1 MEVRNVII
9 IGSGPA
15 GLTAA
20 LYTSRANLNPLC
32 FEGSGAGG
40 QLMTTTDVENY
51 PGFPEGILGP
61 CLMEDMRKQA
71 ARFGTELLRQ
81 DVEAVDFSRRPFKVT
96 SDGKDYYARAIII
109 STGASPRHLGL
120 PNEMKLTGRGVS
132 TCATC
137 DGAFFR
143 GEDLAVVG
151 GGDSA
156 IEEATFLTRF
166 ARSVRLIHR
175 RQELRASK
183 IMQDRAFKTPKLSF
197 IWNTVVTGI
206 FEDSNKVT
214 GIQTQDVK
222 TKAQQRLDIG
232 GLFVAIGH
240 TPNTQLFAG
249 QIELDP
255 QGYIVTQNGSTATS
269 VEGVFAGGD
278 CVDHV
283 YRQAVTAAGMGC
295 EAAID
300 TERWLAARE
309 HEHKQAEAVETGASS
324 PNRSS

>member
-1 MEVRNVII
+1 MEARNVII

-20 LYTSRANLNPLC
+20 LYTARANLHPLC
-32 FEGSGAGG
+32 FEGAGAGG
-40 QLMTTTDVENY
+40 QLMTTTEVENF
-51 PGFPEGILGP
+51 PGFPDGIMGP
-61 CLMEDMRKQA
+61 ALMEDMRKQA
-71 ARFGTELLRQ
+71 ARFGTELVRT
-81 DVEAVDFSRRPFKVT
+81 DVETVDFGRRPFKIT
-96 SDGKDYYARAIII
+96 ADGRDHHARAVII

-120 PNEMKLTGRGVS
+120 PNEARLTGRGVS

-143 GEDLAVVG
+143 DEDLLVVG

-166 ARSVRLIHR
+166 GRSVTLVHR
-175 RQELRASK
+175 RSELRASK
-183 IMQDRAFKTPKLSF
+183 IMQERAHKTPKLGFLWDS
-197 IWNTVVTGI
+197 VVTEI
-206 FEDSNKVT
+206 LEEDSRVVGARVRN
-214 GIQTQDVK
+214 VK
-222 TKAQQRLDIG
+222 SGEERRIDAG

-240 TPNTQLFAG
+240 VPNTSLFAG

-255 QGYIVTQNGSTATS
+255 QGYVVTRRGSTATS
-269 VEGVFAGGD
+269 VDGVFGGGD

-295 EAAID
+295 QAAID
-300 TERWLAARE
+300 AERWLAAHE
-309 HEHKQAEAVETGASS
+309 HEEAAAGAGVDRTS
-324 PNRSS
+324 RS